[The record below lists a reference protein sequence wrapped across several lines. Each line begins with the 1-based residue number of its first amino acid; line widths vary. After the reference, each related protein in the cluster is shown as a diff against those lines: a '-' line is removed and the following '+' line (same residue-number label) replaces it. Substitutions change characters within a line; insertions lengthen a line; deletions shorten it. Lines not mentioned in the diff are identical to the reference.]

1 MNGVHDMGG
10 MMAFGP
16 VEPEADEAPFHAE
29 WEGRVFG
36 LALAAGA
43 TGAWNLDMARHARE
57 SLPPAEY
64 LSSTYYEIWLSGLE
78 RLVVKYGLLSEAE
91 LAAGI
96 PLESAMPLRRVLTAE
111 MVPKIA
117 LGGGGML
124 TSRPI
129 DTAAR
134 FSIGDAVITR
144 NLHPKGHTRL
154 PVYTRGKRG
163 VIDLVHGVHVFADAH
178 AAGLGEAPQWLY
190 TVRFSGTEIW
200 GEDADP
206 TLSTSIEAW
215 ESYLDIG

>member
-1 MNGVHDMGG
+1 MNGVQDMGG

-16 VEPEADEAPFHAE
+16 VEPEADEPPFHAE

-36 LALAAGA
+36 LALAAAA
-43 TGAWNLDMARHARE
+43 TGAWNLDMGRHARE

-64 LSSTYYEIWLSGLE
+64 LSSTYYAIWLSGLE
-78 RLVVKYGLLSEAE
+78 RLVVKCGLLSEAE
-91 LAAGI
+91 LAAGT
-96 PLESAMPLRRVLTAE
+96 PLEPAKPQQRVLTAE
-111 MVPKIA
+111 MVPKIP
-117 LGGGGML
+117 LGGGGMPTL
-124 TSRPI
+124 RPI
-129 DTAAR
+129 DAPAR
-134 FSIGDAVITR
+134 FSIGDAVVTR

-154 PVYTRGKRG
+154 PGYTRGKRG
-163 VIDLVHGVHVFADAH
+163 VIERVHGAHVFADAH

-190 TVRFSGTEIW
+190 TVRFCGTEIW

>member
-10 MMAFGP
+10 MMTFGP
-16 VEPEADEAPFHAE
+16 VAPEADEPPFHAG

-36 LALAAGA
+36 LNLAANA
-43 TGAWNLDMARHARE
+43 TGAWNLDMGRHARE
-57 SLPPAEY
+57 ALPPAEY

-91 LAAGI
+91 LAAGT
-96 PLESAMPLRRVLTAE
+96 PLEPATPQRRVLTAE
-111 MVPKIA
+111 MVPQIP
-117 LGGGGML
+117 LGGGGMPTL
-124 TSRPI
+124 RRI

-134 FSIGDAVITR
+134 FSIGDTVVTR

-154 PVYTRGKRG
+154 PAYTRGKRG
-163 VIDLVHGVHVFADAH
+163 VIEKVHGAHVFADAH

-200 GEDADP
+200 GEDSDP

>member
-16 VEPEADEAPFHAE
+16 VEPEADEPPFHAE

-36 LALAAGA
+36 LNLAANA
-43 TGAWNLDMARHARE
+43 TGAWNLDMGRHARE

-64 LSSTYYEIWLSGLE
+64 LSSTYYEIWLSALE

-91 LAAGI
+91 LEAGI
-96 PLESAMPLRRVLTAE
+96 PLEPAKPQRRVLTAD

-117 LGGGGML
+117 LGGGGLL

-129 DTAAR
+129 DTPAR
-134 FSIGDAVITR
+134 FGIGDAVVTR
-144 NLHPKGHTRL
+144 NLHTKGHTRL

-163 VIDLVHGVHVFADAH
+163 VIDQVHGAHVFADAH

>member
-16 VEPEADEAPFHAE
+16 VEPEADEPPFHAE
-29 WEGRVFG
+29 WEGRVLG
-36 LALAAGA
+36 LNLAANA
-43 TGAWNLDMARHARE
+43 TGAWNLDMGRHARE
-57 SLPPAEY
+57 ALPPAEY

-91 LAAGI
+91 LAAGT
-96 PLESAMPLRRVLTAE
+96 PLEPAKPRRRILTAE
-111 MVPKIA
+111 MVPQIP
-117 LGGGGML
+117 LGGGGMP
-124 TSRPI
+124 TVRRI

-134 FSIGDAVITR
+134 FSIGDTAVTR

-154 PVYTRGKRG
+154 PAYARGKRG
-163 VIDLVHGVHVFADAH
+163 VIEKVHGAHVFADAH

-200 GEDADP
+200 GEDSDP

-215 ESYLDIG
+215 ESYLDID

>member
-16 VEPEADEAPFHAE
+16 VEPEADEPPFHAE
-29 WEGRVFG
+29 WEGRVLG
-36 LALAAGA
+36 LNLAANA
-43 TGAWNLDMARHARE
+43 TGAWNLDMGRHARE
-57 SLPPAEY
+57 ALPPAEY

-91 LAAGI
+91 LAAGT
-96 PLESAMPLRRVLTAE
+96 PLEPAKPRRRVLTAE
-111 MVPKIA
+111 MVPQIP
-117 LGGGGML
+117 LGGGGMP
-124 TSRPI
+124 TARRI

-134 FSIGDAVITR
+134 FSIGDTAVTR

-154 PVYTRGKRG
+154 PAYARGKRG
-163 VIDLVHGVHVFADAH
+163 VIEKVHGAHVFADAH

-200 GEDADP
+200 GEDSDP

-215 ESYLDIG
+215 ESYLDLV